1 MLTWPNPGSAFQTL
15 SDKICRRQSV
25 GSSGAEEMDRQPVY
39 LGLGSNLGDR
49 YGQLLAALEQLESLL
64 GEVAHSSVYE
74 SPPWGVVDQPSFLNC
89 CCRGRWS
96 GTPGELLRQVKAIE
110 ARLGRRP
117 TRRWGERL
125 IDIDIL
131 ILGEA
136 VISSPDLQ
144 IPHPQLAQRRFVCEP
159 LADLCPQLVVPGL
172 GKSVAELAA
181 GLAGREPLEPFR
193 ARARVAADRRQGREP
208 A

>member
-1 MLTWPNPGSAFQTL
+1 MYP
-15 SDKICRRQSV
+15 R
-25 GSSGAEEMDRQPVY
+25 PVY
-39 LGLGSNLGDR
+39 LGLGSNQGDR
-49 YGQLLAALEQLESLL
+49 YGQLLAALELLESQL
-64 GEVAHSSVYE
+64 GDVVHSPVYE

-89 CCRGRWS
+89 CCRGCWS
-96 GTPGELLRQVKAIE
+96 GTPGELLRRVKAIE
-110 ARLGRRP
+110 EQLGRRP

-131 ILGEA
+131 VLGGA
-136 VISSPDLQ
+136 VVSTPDLQ
-144 IPHPQLAQRRFVCEP
+144 IPHPQLARRRFVCEP

-181 GLAGREPLEPFR
+181 SLARTEPLEPFR
-193 ARARVAADRRQGREP
+193 TRARVAADRRRGSEP